1 MKVNDLLEYDAFK
14 ELTVS
19 EGEREI
25 EGVYIGD
32 LLSWV
37 MGKAKSGDAWITIMS
52 NINVLAVATLTDCAC
67 VIFSENVIPDE
78 EVINTAKVK
87 GINLLSFSGSSYD
100 VAVLLSK
107 VI

>member
-1 MKVNDLLEYDAFK
+1 MIVNDLLKYDTFK

-25 EGVYIGD
+25 KGVYMGD

-37 MGKAKSGDAWITIMS
+37 MGKAQDTDAWITIMS
-52 NINVLAVATLTDCAC
+52 NINVLAVATLTECAC
-67 VIFSENVIPDE
+67 IVFSENVVPDD
-78 EVINTAKVK
+78 EVIKTAEEK
-87 GINLLSFSGSSYD
+87 GINLLTFSGSSYD
-100 VAVLLSK
+100 AAVLLSK